1 MSTFENK
8 SLTLRA
14 VRAAAEARI
23 PVMIVGA
30 PGVGKTATIR
40 ALAESMG
47 YKLITI
53 LGSQMD
59 PTDVAGLP
67 AREKIFEDEEG
78 VAFYGTTYSMP
89 WWQVEIMRHKKVML
103 FFDEFSNTS
112 SAVRASMLTMLQ
124 NREFPNGMTMP
135 DETIV
140 LGAMNPTEQAADGW
154 ELDKPTTNRMMF
166 LKWEAPIEDWYAGML
181 TAWGAPIDSEE
192 KHWRKMVVKFLEE
205 KVSFTHKENGELG
218 TTEAYG
224 VDMNDPSAVEVLRY
238 AWASRRSWDN
248 LTKILAK
255 VDRKD
260 ILLQDEIIGGTVGRS
275 AGIAFREW
283 IQKHSIVSPKE
294 VLRDPSLVDWE
305 EVEVSEANI
314 ILKEISDIIDKTNWR
329 EAGALMTHIAEN
341 DAHALTGAYLK
352 KIVASIMRGGRDAG
366 HADEAKAL
374 ATAVVKMYGKVKTT
388 STAH

>member
-1 MSTFENK
+1 MSAPENTT
-8 SLTLRA
+8 LTLSA
-14 VRAAAEARI
+14 VRAAAESRI

-40 ALAESMG
+40 ALADSMG

-67 AREKIFEDEEG
+67 AREKIFEDESG

-89 WWQVEIMRHKKVML
+89 WWQVEIIRHKKVML

-124 NREFPNGMTMP
+124 NREFPNGMVMP

-166 LKWEAPIEDWYAGML
+166 LKWEVSDADWFAGML
-181 TAWGAPIDSEE
+181 TAWGAPMDKEE
-192 KHWRKMVVKFLEE
+192 AYWRKLIVKFLED
-205 KVSFTHKENGELG
+205 KVSFIHRENGDLG

-224 VDMNDPSAVEVLRY
+224 VNMDDPSAVEVLRY

-248 LTKILAK
+248 VAKILSK
-255 VDRKD
+255 VDRKAV
-260 ILLQDEIIGGTVGRS
+260 LLQDEIIGGTVGRA
-275 AGIAFREW
+275 AGVAFREW

-294 VLRDPSLVDWE
+294 VLQDPTIVDWDD
-305 EVEVSEANI
+305 VEVSEANI
-314 ILKEISDIIDKTNWR
+314 ILKEISEIVGKTNWR
-329 EAGALMTHIAEN
+329 EAGALMTHIAEQ

-352 KIVASIMRGGRDAG
+352 PIVASIMRGGREAG

-374 ATAVVKMYGKVKTT
+374 ATSVVKMYGKVKPTT
-388 STAH
+388 AR